1 MARIA
6 GGFFGGFPLL
16 GGITFLNGG
25 RGKTCLS
32 TMYYVEKV
40 LGFMIFIG
48 LTFLVKVL
56 RNKGYLAIHLAFIP
70 T

>member
-1 MARIA
+1 M
-6 GGFFGGFPLL
+6 

-32 TMYYVEKV
+32 TMYYLKKV

-48 LTFLVKVL
+48 LTFVEKML
-56 RNKGYLAIHLAFIP
+56 RNKGSYFQYKYAIHLAVHLAFIP